1 MNINYLAVL
10 PKVNQEHAKEYT
22 LIDISKESIKSV
34 IEDKINFSNADENYD
49 DFLTYEELAN
59 IKLSVNFN
67 PKKDNFELTR
77 GVSLLDN
84 KSIENIFS
92 QNDISFYTL
101 EEELKKLDRNKDGK
115 IDSSEVEQDL
125 SQLAI
130 KQERAD
136 RAYKLNDIKERG
148 GEQSQNE
155 SDKKQIASL
164 EKQIQSLKR
173 VLSQLE
179 MQKASKP
186 QSGNTS
192 NQDMSEHASQSI
204 ENSANIKELEAKYG
218 SQEVDNVVNALERTT
233 VNLGNVDV
241 VAQNIIMQTNTDI
254 SKEEIV
260 TIAQGME
267 DIAMSEISVKEA
279 QDLSAIEQFS
289 PASTPVSIDSKNIEF
304 TMSNISQKIN
314 DLEGMKDK
322 IVQKIMDNQL
332 KKLNLTV

>member
-10 PKVNQEHAKEYT
+10 PKVTQEHVKEYT
-22 LIDISKESIKSV
+22 LVDISKESIKSV

-67 PKKDNFELTR
+67 TKKDNFELTR
-77 GVSLLDN
+77 GVGLLDN
-84 KSIENIFS
+84 ESIENIFS
-92 QNDISFYTL
+92 QKGISFYTL
-101 EEELKKLDRNKDGK
+101 EEELKKLDGNKDGK

-125 SQLAI
+125 SQLA
-130 KQERAD
+130 KRQERAD
-136 RAYKLNDIKERG
+136 RAYRLNDIKERS

-155 SDKKQIASL
+155 SDKKQIAAL

-204 ENSANIKELEAKYG
+204 ENKANIKELEAKYG
-218 SQEVDNVVNALERTT
+218 NEEVDNVVNALERAT
-233 VNLGNVDV
+233 VNSGNVDV
-241 VAQNIIMQTNTDI
+241 VAQSVIAQTNTDI

-260 TIAQGME
+260 TISQGME
-267 DIAMSEISVKEA
+267 AVTMSEISVKEA

-304 TMSNISQKIN
+304 TMNSIAQKIN

-322 IVQKIMDNQL
+322 MVQKMMDTQL

>member
-10 PKVNQEHAKEYT
+10 PKVNQEHVKEYT

-49 DFLTYEELAN
+49 NFLTYEELAN

-67 PKKDNFELTR
+67 TKKDEFELVR
-77 GVSLLDN
+77 GVNLLDYE
-84 KSIENIFS
+84 SIETVFS
-92 QNDISFYTL
+92 QKGISFYTL

-115 IDSSEVEQDL
+115 IDSNEVEQDL

-130 KQERAD
+130 KQERAE
-136 RAYKLNDIKERG
+136 RAYRLNDIKERG

-155 SDKKQIASL
+155 SDKKQIAAL

-186 QSGNTS
+186 QSSNTS
-192 NQDMSEHASQSI
+192 SQDISEHASQSI

-218 SQEVDNVVNALERTT
+218 NEEVDNVVNALERTT
-233 VNLGNVDV
+233 VNPGNADV
-241 VAQNIIMQTNTDI
+241 VVQSVIAQTNTDI

-260 TIAQGME
+260 SISQGME
-267 DIAMSEISVKEA
+267 AVAMSEISVKEA

-304 TMSNISQKIN
+304 TTSSISQKIN

-322 IVQKIMDNQL
+322 IVQKMMDNQL
-332 KKLNLTV
+332 KKLDLTV